1 MARQVTKAASNR
13 YCQARLEAAKCND
26 RLASREGASEE
37 LGCVSEDCL
46 KKYELDITKPPN
58 DAVAIMAETYNS
70 PELAVWY
77 CANECPLGRWC
88 REVPEMPPERTYIR
102 LTNTLDKLDSSMKEL
117 AEILDDGKITADETA
132 TALELW
138 DEFLEARRRI
148 DETLAILEKVQK
160 TGKEV

>member
-1 MARQVTKAASNR
+1 MARQVTKAVANR

-26 RLASREGASEE
+26 RLSSRAGAAEE

-58 DAVAIMAETYNS
+58 DAVAIMVETYNA

-88 REVPEMPPERTYIR
+88 REVPQMPPERTYIR
-102 LTNTLDKLDSSMKEL
+102 LTNTLDRLNGSMREF
-117 AEILDDGKITADETA
+117 AEILDDGIIDTTEAEK
-132 TALELW
+132 ALQLW
-138 DEFLEARRRI
+138 DDFLEARRRI
-148 DETLAILEKVQK
+148 DETLAILEKVQRQS
-160 TGKEV
+160 